1 MDARTFGNKLVV
13 RAGYGITQYMEG
25 TGSNLRLP
33 LNPPFFS
40 EADITYDP
48 AQAPGTDCNGVH

>member
-1 MDARTFGNKLVV
+1 MFDSKLVV

-33 LNPPFFS
+33 LNPPFFI
-40 EADITYDP
+40 EVERNFDP
-48 AQAPGTDCNGVH
+48 TIRRRAISPMALRM